1 MRSIA
6 SPQVQWRT
14 LERIT
19 RVSDFTLQGTGT
31 GKHRVMVMVM
41 MDIVILQETRF
52 FQFVQLILNEFIS
65 YVLA

>member
-1 MRSIA
+1 MTS
-6 SPQVQWRT
+6 
-14 LERIT
+14 LCK
-19 RVSDFTLQGTGT
+19 GT

-52 FQFVQLILNEFIS
+52 FQFVCKLILNEFIS

>member
-1 MRSIA
+1 MTS
-6 SPQVQWRT
+6 
-14 LERIT
+14 LCK
-19 RVSDFTLQGTGT
+19 GT